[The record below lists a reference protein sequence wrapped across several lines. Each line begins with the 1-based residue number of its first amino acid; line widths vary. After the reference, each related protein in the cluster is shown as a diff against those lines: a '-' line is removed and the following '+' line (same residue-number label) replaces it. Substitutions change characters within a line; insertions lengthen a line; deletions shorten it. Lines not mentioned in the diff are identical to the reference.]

1 MVLFIVGKRS
11 NKYPHPA
18 EKELKKK
25 KKKRKANSHIPVG
38 ASTSRVFKNFKRI
51 EGMEDDFG
59 HLVERLMDRE
69 EEVVPTL
76 KSVLEAGL
84 TDRFSRTL
92 DAFSQAKEK

>member
-1 MVLFIVGKRS
+1 
-11 NKYPHPA
+11 
-18 EKELKKK
+18 
-25 KKKRKANSHIPVG
+25 
-38 ASTSRVFKNFKRI
+38 
-51 EGMEDDFG
+51 MEDDFG

-92 DAFSQAKEK
+92 DGFSKTKEK